1 MPGTMVWPPR
11 LSEHGSGNSRF
22 RHSALKEEIV
32 MKRVL
37 TTAALAAALGLALP
51 AAAQQPPKTPPTA
64 KPNCAAD
71 WRMADKN
78 NDGALT
84 GAELDKFKAVMP
96 AIDTNK
102 DGKISSA
109 EFLAACDKGLLKD
122 IKL

>member
-1 MPGTMVWPPR
+1 
-11 LSEHGSGNSRF
+11 
-22 RHSALKEEIV
+22 

-51 AAAQQPPKTPPTA
+51 AAAQQQPPKTPPAA

-71 WRMADKN
+71 WKMVDKN

-84 GAELDKFKAVMP
+84 AAELDKFKAVMP
-96 AIDTNK
+96 AVDTDK

-109 EFLAACDKGLLKD
+109 EFLAACDKGVLKD